1 MNISEINIFGG
12 TSSEEDPQVNSN
24 ESPDAQDD
32 LDCPVLGLMENMYF
46 EPRPYGTVL
55 SVENTMKVLEEI
67 GYQIVKKNGKKY
79 ALRPGERL
87 ARSEEKKLEQT
98 IYGVYRRVSE
108 ELAIAKFV
116 KDWKDVHG
124 TDGNSGKA

>member
-67 GYQIVKKNGKKY
+67 GYQI
-79 ALRPGERL
+79 L

-124 TDGNSGKA
+124 TDGDSGKA